1 MLMTAIKSVFNF
13 YMLCVQPLLGLFL
26 VGYSIWS
33 FSGDTAPQKLFPM
46 LQLITLIGISSLFSF
61 MSFKSESMWTGEP
74 ELLVAIMFGTFS
86 ATLIFY
92 MFKILIR
99 AFDSL
104 TK

>member
-1 MLMTAIKSVFNF
+1 
-13 YMLCVQPLLGLFL
+13 
-26 VGYSIWS
+26 
-33 FSGDTAPQKLFPM
+33 
-46 LQLITLIGISSLFSF
+46 
-61 MSFKSESMWTGEP
+61 MWTGEP

>member
-1 MLMTAIKSVFNF
+1 MSEIYCIAITVII
-13 YMLCVQPLLGLFL
+13 
-26 VGYSIWS
+26 VGYVYLM
-33 FSGDTAPQKLFPM
+33 FSVITAPQKLFPI

>member
-1 MLMTAIKSVFNF
+1 
-13 YMLCVQPLLGLFL
+13 
-26 VGYSIWS
+26 
-33 FSGDTAPQKLFPM
+33 
-46 LQLITLIGISSLFSF
+46 

-104 TK
+104 AK

>member
-1 MLMTAIKSVFNF
+1 MSEIYCIAIAVII
-13 YMLCVQPLLGLFL
+13 
-26 VGYSIWS
+26 VGYVYLMISVI
-33 FSGDTAPQKLFPM
+33 TAPQKLFPI

-61 MSFKSESMWTGEP
+61 MSFKSESMRTGEP

>member
-1 MLMTAIKSVFNF
+1 MIETYFISIAVIILGYFYLMISV
-13 YMLCVQPLLGLFL
+13 
-26 VGYSIWS
+26 I
-33 FSGDTAPQKLFPM
+33 TAPQKLSLM

-74 ELLVAIMFGTFS
+74 ELLLAIMFGTFS

-92 MFKILIR
+92 MFKILIC

-104 TK
+104 AK

>member
-1 MLMTAIKSVFNF
+1 MSEIYCIAITVII
-13 YMLCVQPLLGLFL
+13 
-26 VGYSIWS
+26 VGYVYLMISVI
-33 FSGDTAPQKLFPM
+33 TAPQKLFPI

-74 ELLVAIMFGTFS
+74 GLLVAIMFGTFS

>member
-1 MLMTAIKSVFNF
+1 MIETYFISIAVIILGYFYLMISV
-13 YMLCVQPLLGLFL
+13 
-26 VGYSIWS
+26 I
-33 FSGDTAPQKLFPM
+33 TAPQKLSPM

-74 ELLVAIMFGTFS
+74 ELLLAIMFGTFS

-92 MFKILIR
+92 MFKIFIC

-104 TK
+104 AK